1 MPVPPVYLDEC
12 IDRRLA
18 LALRARGLDV
28 LTVAEADTVSLDDE
42 AQLVY
47 ATSQGRVL
55 VSQNQIDF
63 RRLHAQFRRDG
74 RPHGGI
80 MLVPQT
86 VPFRRLE
93 GRVGLMLDWIA
104 TFPEVGSQLFTRS
117 DLQQR
122 IIHGY
127 RLPDWD
133 DDMVREAVGWR

>member
-1 MPVPPVYLDEC
+1 MLLPPLYLDEG

-18 LALRARGLDV
+18 LALRARGIDV
-28 LTVAEADTVSLDDE
+28 TTVAEAATVSQDDR

-80 MLVPQT
+80 MLIPQT
-86 VPFRRLE
+86 VPFRRME
-93 GRVGLMLDWIA
+93 ARVGLMLDLIA
-104 TFPEVGSQLFTRS
+104 TVPDHSSQLFTWTE
-117 DLQQR
+117 LQQR

-127 RLPDWD
+127 RLPHWD
-133 DDMVREAVGWR
+133 EAVVREAVGWR